1 MYQRVLHARL
11 KTFFFAYNFGRPA
24 LPLLHDKVRVLGA
37 IDLMIVVKVR
47 WMNADILSVK
57 LKNIDATQ
65 RFFLLK
71 ILFLKHAMT

>member
-1 MYQRVLHARL
+1 
-11 KTFFFAYNFGRPA
+11 
-24 LPLLHDKVRVLGA
+24 
-37 IDLMIVVKVR
+37 MIVVKVR